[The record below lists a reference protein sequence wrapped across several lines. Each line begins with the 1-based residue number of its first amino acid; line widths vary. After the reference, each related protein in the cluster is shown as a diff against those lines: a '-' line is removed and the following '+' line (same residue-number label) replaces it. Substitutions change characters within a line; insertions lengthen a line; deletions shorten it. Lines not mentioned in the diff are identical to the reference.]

1 MKTYFRFLKNHSI
14 DLRDGQIHLPE
25 VRIVEMAMNGRLI
38 NRTAAVCIFD
48 IGVESKLHPVN
59 LLDETPKLPRDF
71 DKLTPALQRGIEEQA
86 VQVALD
92 NREKSRATRE
102 ALEFYEAQGVLQ
114 IVEADEVTA

>member
-1 MKTYFRFLKNHSI
+1 VKTYFRFLRNHKI
-14 DLRDGQIHLPE
+14 DLNNGVEYMPE
-25 VRIVEMAMNGRLI
+25 VRIVEKAMNGRLV
-38 NRTAAVCIFD
+38 NRTALVCVFD

-59 LLDETPKLPRDF
+59 LWDETPKLPRDF

-86 VQVALD
+86 VEVALA
-92 NREKSRATRE
+92 NREKNRATRE